1 MAQVRKSRRRTP
13 AGPRGLRQDSFKRL
27 AAGENLHLYGSLPD
41 PDPPSEIVPFDIV
54 GEWSERA
61 AGNPEER
68 ENVECLPFTTG
79 DVEALLDLIVS
90 ARNSEIVRRYCSDE
104 ETLKSIGD
112 RLRLSRE
119 RVRQIA
125 RQGLRE
131 IRTKLQAKITRGETE
146 RILER
151 TRALEIKRTR
161 IKRAKARDEVNRT
174 AWAARDEARIA
185 WAARAWAARDE
196 ANRTAREARRI
207 AYEIEYAA
215 RTARYAAA
223 AAAARSAKT
232 LAAHAAARATAPYR
246 RLANE
251 LAIARADERTARSTG
266 RGIEAAIACTH
277 KAETAYAEAFA
288 ALRLGR

>member
-68 ENVECLPFTTG
+68 ENVECLPFTTD

-119 RVRQIA
+119 RVRQIV

-131 IRTKLQAKITRGETE
+131 IRTTLQARQRITWA
-146 RILER
+146 
-151 TRALEIKRTR
+151 RANQDKTDRD
-161 IKRAKARDEVNRT
+161 RARRARRDARDAANRFAQAVALRT
-174 AWAARDEARIA
+174 AQKAAQKSVRTNLRWLTQELSVREARDEAARIK
-185 WAARAWAARDE
+185 RHTQT
-196 ANRTAREARRI
+196 RT
-207 AYEIEYAA
+207 EY
-215 RTARYAAA
+215 RQ
-223 AAAARSAKT
+223 
-232 LAAHAAARATAPYR
+232 LAD
-246 RLANE
+246 E

-266 RGIEAAIACTH
+266 KGIEAAIKCTR
-277 KAETAYAEAFA
+277 KAETAYAEACA
-288 ALRLGR
+288 ALRRTPEPQGAPAKSSSSALAESVEKVS